1 MKSFK
6 IFSLLAALLLS
17 VASCVE
23 KGGSGDG
30 GTTTP
35 PVSNPGNTM
44 VIYEANPRVFAST
57 KSLKAIEDRLDEIQ
71 DLGVN
76 VLWLMPV
83 HPIGSKNSVGSPYCV
98 KDYKAV
104 NSSFGTVDDL
114 KSLVTKAHSMGMK
127 VIMDWI
133 ANHTAWDNAWITDHP
148 DWYTKDAN
156 GNIMSPANMG
166 WNDVADL
173 NFKNTQM
180 RAAMIDAMKFW
191 ITTAGI
197 DGFRCDY
204 TDGVPEDFWTE
215 AIKAIR
221 TVKKDAFMLAESADT
236 KYYNCGF
243 DMLYGWNYQSVLA
256 DVFSGKK
263 TVENL
268 CNAHKAEYTGVAAG
282 KERMRFSTNHDK
294 AMNESSPI
302 TMYKG
307 ERGAMS
313 AFVIA
318 AYMGGVP
325 MIYSSQEIGY
335 SKTVNFFTNVL
346 MDWNSNPDYTDE
358 YQKVMAAYQ
367 ETADL
372 RGEDPVLY
380 NTGNIVSIYY
390 KGGLFVV
397 ANTKGS
403 KVSVKTPMER
413 TGDKVKD
420 MVTGETGSIP
430 AALELDAYEYKI
442 WKIQK

>member
-1 MKSFK
+1 MNKT
-6 IFSLLAALLLS
+6 
-17 VASCVE
+17 
-23 KGGSGDG
+23 D
-30 GTTTP
+30 
-35 PVSNPGNTM
+35 
-44 VIYEANPRVFAST
+44 VIAFF
-57 KSLKAIEDRLDEIQ
+57 DRLAPGWDADMIRS
-71 DLGVN
+71 DAI
-76 VLWLMPV
+76 
-83 HPIGSKNSVGSPYCV
+83 IGKI
-98 KDYKAV
+98 
-104 NSSFGTVDDL
+104 L
-114 KSLVTKAHSMGMK
+114 
-127 VIMDWI
+127 
-133 ANHTAWDNAWITDHP
+133 DNA
-148 DWYTKDAN
+148 
-156 GNIMSPANMG
+156 
-166 WNDVADL
+166 
-173 NFKNTQM
+173 
-180 RAAMIDAMKFW
+180 
-191 ITTAGI
+191 
-197 DGFRCDY
+197 
-204 TDGVPEDFWTE
+204 
-215 AIKAIR
+215 
-221 TVKKDAFMLAESADT
+221 
-236 KYYNCGF
+236 
-243 DMLYGWNYQSVLA
+243 
-256 DVFSGKK
+256 
-263 TVENL
+263 
-268 CNAHKAEYTGVAAG
+268 GVAAG

-294 AMNESSPI
+294 SMNESSPI

-403 KVSVKTPMER
+403 EVSVKTPMER

-420 MVTGETGSIP
+420 MVTGGTGSIP